1 MINYLL
7 LKLKNSRNLSGLL
20 RLNGRDITQLQ
31 QVLDP
36 LVITGL
42 YILLQPYFLW
52 STPFASIPSWC
63 LVATA
68 TLAILPQSKIYSSY
82 RHRSLS
88 KLLRK
93 ISSRWI
99 IVLGLLLF
107 AAYFNK
113 STASF
118 SRIATTTW
126 AIGGWIWLFLS
137 HILLR
142 IILRF
147 YRRNGGNSR
156 TIVYWGLPKAAESF
170 AKEISTN
177 PWMGYKVV
185 AWFSPTSSTSKTQI
199 EGFPSCSGGKIG
211 LSKWLKEN
219 NVDWL
224 VFSHIYSNDTDMSEM
239 IALFGDTSVS
249 VLYAPHWTHPN
260 MRFTVNSVGDQTC
273 IELWGSEQRWL
284 DRKIKRFIDLILSSI
299 GIVMILPLLV
309 CIAIAIKLSSP
320 GPIFYIQD
328 RYGLDGKSFKC
339 IKFRSM
345 YATEKSNT
353 TVLKQATAN
362 DSRVTKIGAFLR
374 RWSLDELPQLFNVF
388 TGEMSLVG
396 PRPHAIQHNES
407 YRKVIPGYMQR
418 HAFKPGITGLAQV
431 SGWRGETPYISDM
444 KNRIDADLAYQRD
457 WSLLLDLKILIKTF
471 LRLQSGNTY

>member
-1 MINYLL
+1 
-7 LKLKNSRNLSGLL
+7 
-20 RLNGRDITQLQ
+20 
-31 QVLDP
+31 
-36 LVITGL
+36 
-42 YILLQPYFLW
+42 
-52 STPFASIPSWC
+52 
-63 LVATA
+63 

-170 AKEISTN
+170 AKEITTN

-224 VFSHIYSNDTDMSEM
+224 VFSHIYSNDIDMSEM
-239 IALFGDTSVS
+239 I
-249 VLYAPHWTHPN
+249 
-260 MRFTVNSVGDQTC
+260 
-273 IELWGSEQRWL
+273 
-284 DRKIKRFIDLILSSI
+284 
-299 GIVMILPLLV
+299 
-309 CIAIAIKLSSP
+309 
-320 GPIFYIQD
+320 
-328 RYGLDGKSFKC
+328 
-339 IKFRSM
+339 
-345 YATEKSNT
+345 
-353 TVLKQATAN
+353 
-362 DSRVTKIGAFLR
+362 
-374 RWSLDELPQLFNVF
+374 
-388 TGEMSLVG
+388 
-396 PRPHAIQHNES
+396 
-407 YRKVIPGYMQR
+407 
-418 HAFKPGITGLAQV
+418 
-431 SGWRGETPYISDM
+431 
-444 KNRIDADLAYQRD
+444 
-457 WSLLLDLKILIKTF
+457 
-471 LRLQSGNTY
+471 